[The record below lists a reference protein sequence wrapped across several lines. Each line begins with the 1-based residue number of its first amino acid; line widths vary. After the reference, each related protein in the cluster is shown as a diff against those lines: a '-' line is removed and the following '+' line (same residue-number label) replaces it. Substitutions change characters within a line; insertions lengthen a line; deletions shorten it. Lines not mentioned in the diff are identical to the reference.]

1 MHFFL
6 FFFQWKM
13 SIQDDSLRN
22 LMLTSALDNDIIPS
36 VCPDEVNSA
45 DGKRKQKICETEI
58 VNTF

>member
-1 MHFFL
+1 
-6 FFFQWKM
+6 M

-22 LMLTSALDNDIIPS
+22 LMLTSAPDNDIIPS

-45 DGKRKQKICETEI
+45 DGKTKQKISETEI